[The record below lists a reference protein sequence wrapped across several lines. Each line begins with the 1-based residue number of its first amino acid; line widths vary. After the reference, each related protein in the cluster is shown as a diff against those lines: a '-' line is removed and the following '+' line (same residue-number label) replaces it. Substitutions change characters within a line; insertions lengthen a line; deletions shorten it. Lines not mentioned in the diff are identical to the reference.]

1 MPDGSTPAASGGAD
15 GPVQIVRSAEQVALH
30 LPIAGAGSRILAYSV
45 DYAVIMVLQIG
56 VVALAMLSTPLLS
69 KILELFQPLLD
80 DLRAG
85 RAKALPTNALL
96 LMFALLVLSQLVAEW
111 GYFLAC
117 EALTGG
123 RSIGK
128 VAVGLRV
135 VGDDGF
141 PLTGRA
147 SLVRNLLRLVD
158 LLPGNYVIGLIAMV
172 VSARGQRLGDLAAGT
187 IVVRLDRAAPA
198 LPIDTDVDGGSFRF
212 SRAQLARLGATE
224 KALLR
229 QTLRRLDGL
238 DPEQAA
244 HVLARTA
251 EVLRVRLDHPPVAA
265 TEHERFLRAL
275 LHAIEN

>member
-1 MPDGSTPAASGGAD
+1 MPEVPTPTAASAD
-15 GPVQIVRSAEQVALH
+15 GAVQIVRSAEQVALH

-45 DYAVIMVLQIG
+45 DYLVILVLQIA
-56 VVALAMLSTPLLS
+56 VVVMAMLSTPLLS
-69 KILELFQPLLD
+69 KLLELLQPVLD

-85 RAKALPTNALL
+85 RAKPVPPSALVLIVVLA
-96 LMFALLVLSQLVAEW
+96 MLSQLVAEW
-111 GYFLAC
+111 AYFLAC
-117 EALTGG
+117 EALTDG

-128 VAVGLRV
+128 WAVGLRV

-158 LLPGNYVIGLIAMV
+158 LLPSNYVVGLIAML

-187 IVVRLDRAAPA
+187 LVVRLDRAAPA
-198 LPIDTDVDGGSFRF
+198 PPIDTDADPGSFRF

-238 DPEQAA
+238 DPEPAA
-244 HVLARTA
+244 HALARTA
-251 EVLRVRLDHPPVAA
+251 EVLRARLDYPPVAA
-265 TEHERFLRAL
+265 AEHERFLRAL
-275 LHAIEN
+275 LRAVEA